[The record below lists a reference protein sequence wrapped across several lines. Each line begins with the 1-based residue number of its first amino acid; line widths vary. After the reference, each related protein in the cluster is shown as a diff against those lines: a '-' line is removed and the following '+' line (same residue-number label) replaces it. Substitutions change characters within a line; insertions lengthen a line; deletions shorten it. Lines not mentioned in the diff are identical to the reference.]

1 MGAALQL
8 PTYQKVRILNVKS
21 KKTGYQWL
29 QNYSNFKNQN
39 FDANIE
45 MILAEKKKFFSRKQ
59 LCILAVL
66 RQYAVKYGVVN
77 ASRNT
82 IIDALEK
89 QFGFRACTKT
99 VTNLFNKIEK
109 MGIAVIHPGEEYDGS
124 YTSNVVVFN
133 TYEDMKA
140 YEIAQIEAEEAEIEK
155 RMMQDLVKTDN
166 ARNYAEKARQWAAE
180 KAKKDAAIE
189 AAKKIAEGQQKR
201 ETIYKKLMA
210 FVAAK
215 KINKS
220 QAGQLAAIL
229 YKRINEAMAADS
241 RLTQEQAELLAWDA
255 FTVSIASKYKNLL
268 ALVSYK
274 AKEMFDKFANGY
286 KPAEFAAKRS
296 NTSTGRTEQVPE
308 WFNDRNVNTSPTT
321 PDNTIDF
328 EAERAKVLEKLGQ
341 TVN

>member
-1 MGAALQL
+1 MGALQL
-8 PTYQKVRILNVKS
+8 PTYEKTRILNVKS
-21 KKTGYQWL
+21 KKTGYEWL
-29 QNYSNFKNQN
+29 KNYSNFKDQD

-59 LCILAVL
+59 LCILTVL

-77 ASRNT
+77 ASRST
-82 IIDALEK
+82 IVDAVEK
-89 QFGFRACTKT
+89 QFGFTVCAKT
-99 VTNLFNKIEK
+99 VSNLIQKLEK
-109 MGIAVIHPGEEYDGS
+109 MGIVVVYFGKEYDGS
-124 YTSNVVVFN
+124 YTSNVVAFN
-133 TYEDMKA
+133 TYEDMRA
-140 YEIAQIEAEEAEIEK
+140 YEIAQIEAEEAEIE
-155 RMMQDLVKTDN
+155 RLMMQDLVKTDN

-189 AAKKIAEGQQKR
+189 SAKKIAEGQQKR

-229 YKRINEAMAADS
+229 YKRINEAMQADN

-255 FTVSIASKYKNLL
+255 FTVSIASKYKNLF

-286 KPAEFAAKRS
+286 KPSEFAAKRS

-308 WFNDRNVNTSPTT
+308 WFNDRNAHTSPTT

-341 TVN
+341 TVK